1 MKFQNDLKSLG
12 KLDRWEIRV
21 QLQLWVEFKKLTSSF
36 NKLQPS
42 PSIREII
49 LNHIYTI
56 KITFY
61 YIIIFLWYEMAH
73 SKILPF
79 QPVITCSKL
88 TIETLEQCVKCS
100 KLTIKTP
107 ERRHWRHQNDAIGVV
122 LVSLLLTLD
131 IFHTLF

>member
-1 MKFQNDLKSLG
+1 MKFQNDLKSLW

-79 QPVITCSKL
+79 QPASTCSKL
-88 TIETLEQCVKCS
+88 TIETLEQDVKCS